1 MNTTN
6 NRSTLIAERLTLDV
20 QDGKHKR
27 RILNDVSFTV
37 NGGEV
42 VGVTGP
48 SGSGKST
55 LLAVA
60 GCLQEPT
67 AGSAALRTGDTTID
81 LASARGQRAAQIRRD
96 HLGIVFQQPSLLPSL
111 TVEEQLLLMLN
122 LSKVFRFGARA
133 TKRAE
138 KEMTRQLLEAVGL
151 GDKLKAKTS
160 ELSGGQQARVNLA
173 RAFMNNP
180 ALLLVD
186 EPTAALDTKA
196 ATQVTELIKDLAH
209 DRNVPALYVSH
220 DQDQLETL
228 DRTMTMV
235 DGALREPAL
244 ATS

>member
-1 MNTTN
+1 M
-6 NRSTLIAERLTLDV
+6 
-20 QDGKHKR
+20 QKG
-27 RILNDVSFTV
+27 
-37 NGGEV
+37 
-42 VGVTGP
+42 
-48 SGSGKST
+48 
-55 LLAVA
+55 
-60 GCLQEPT
+60 
-67 AGSAALRTGDTTID
+67 
-81 LASARGQRAAQIRRD
+81 
-96 HLGIVFQQPSLLPSL
+96 
-111 TVEEQLLLMLN
+111 
-122 LSKVFRFGARA
+122 
-133 TKRAE
+133 
-138 KEMTRQLLEAVGL
+138 RQLLEAVSL

-173 RAFMNNP
+173 RAFMNDP